1 VVRLLRGFNN
11 FIGVDECA
19 QGVGGLFSVLKYS
32 IGWVSSFLSQKVS
45 KPWFQNL
52 SG

>member
-1 VVRLLRGFNN
+1 MNAHKVW
-11 FIGVDECA
+11 
-19 QGVGGLFSVLKYS
+19 GGLFSVLKYG
-32 IGWVSSFLSQKVS
+32 IGWVSSFLPQKVS